1 MARFLLIALLAAVSL
16 LAIQARQLSDAGPST
31 AEVFWRAVMPDSP
44 LPDSIR
50 WLLHPGEYSDE
61 PPRFYTDNEQCPDTN
76 SESKAEV
83 MNIGTSKDILSQ
95 PFPYFYFGYKG
106 KSQTPQGCDDSD
118 DTLSQPFP
126 YFYFGYKGKSQT
138 PPARD
143 DTLTQPFPYFYFGY
157 KGSSSTNTQGGS
169 LGHHGN
175 RGVLPRGIGS
185 CGRETLPVLFP
196 PARRAP
202 LGLLPRDVADSI
214 PFSSSALPDALAR
227 LGVAAGSA
235 QAAEMEKPLGMCE
248 TPSLAGEAKFC
259 ATSLEAMVQGP
270 MAGLGTNEITPVTS
284 PSLPRSGAPLQPFAV
299 RAMRR
304 IDGSRFVACHGGLY
318 PYTVFM
324 CHDTGAVRAYMA
336 DMEGARD
343 GGKVTVA
350 IVCHTDTSLWDP
362 EHMSFRLLGTKPGGE
377 P

>member
-50 WLLHPGEYSDE
+50 WLLHPG
-61 PPRFYTDNEQCPDTN
+61 NQ
-76 SESKAEV
+76 A
-83 MNIGTSKDILSQ
+83 
-95 PFPYFYFGYKG
+95 
-106 KSQTPQGCDDSD
+106 
-118 DTLSQPFP
+118 
-126 YFYFGYKGKSQT
+126 
-138 PPARD
+138 A
-143 DTLTQPFPYFYFGY
+143 
-157 KGSSSTNTQGGS
+157 QGGS

-377 P
+377 PVCHFMPYGHIMFAKNNATTRSSA